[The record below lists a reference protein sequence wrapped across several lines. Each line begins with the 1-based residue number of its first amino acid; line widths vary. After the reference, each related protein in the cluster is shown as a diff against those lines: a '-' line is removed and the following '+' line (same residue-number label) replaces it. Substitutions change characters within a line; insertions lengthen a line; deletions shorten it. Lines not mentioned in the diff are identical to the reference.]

1 MVEED
6 QWYIMIGQERQVPMT
21 VHDVRYLLTR
31 RTVDSGTLV

>member
-31 RTVDSGTLV
+31 PTVDSGTFV